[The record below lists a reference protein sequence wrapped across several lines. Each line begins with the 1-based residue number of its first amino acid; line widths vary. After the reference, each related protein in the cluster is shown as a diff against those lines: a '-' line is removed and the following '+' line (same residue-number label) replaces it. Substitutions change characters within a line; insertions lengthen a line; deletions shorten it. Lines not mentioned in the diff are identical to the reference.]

1 MSLSRTNADLARFEA
16 ESRPAASSGSEGPRS
31 SERAGHEALEAL
43 LAFCSLHQ
51 IADQKR
57 AQQPRQASADS
68 ERIEFEQFVFD
79 EVLQMVAERAVTIAG
94 ADGVAIALVDG
105 NAILCRASAGTV
117 VPDRGMRVDL
127 NSGFSGA
134 CLVARKVVR
143 CDDSD
148 ADFRV
153 SAIACRR
160 LGARSMVAVPLIAEG
175 SVIGLIEAFSTVP
188 YGFNDS
194 DISNLSL
201 LAELILAALRP
212 EEERALVEASRRL
225 VGPEESA
232 TAAPPLVTHE
242 EDTHVEKSV
251 AEAPRELSEDQ
262 PSEPEP
268 APAEVEESPRKSN
281 PVGIVIALLALG
293 LAALV
298 VWGLAFGGFQ
308 EWKIGRVF
316 APNAPDQNPPA
327 TSEPAPAVN
336 TSSAPPTS
344 TAPSSAAPS
353 TTPSA
358 APGSTAPP
366 AAPASAAP
374 STDADAA
381 QSPPGS
387 ETGHGFPEVTGIR
400 HWSAANSST
409 VVIDLE
415 DQVQYEAHRL
425 ANPERIYF
433 DLHDTRLSP
442 DLGVGKS
449 IEVDDPLIQRIR
461 VAQPEPGLTRVV
473 IEIKGAWN
481 FSVSLAPNPYRLVVE
496 VHKAESNT
504 RTRSKLDLFTPQ
516 TLGAAA
522 LVPAPGSVAP
532 KLRIVLDAGHGGSD
546 LGTVGRQGLLEKD
559 VVLDIVARLG
569 LLVRRQGAEVI
580 YTRQDDSYVSLEK
593 RAEIANLADA
603 DLFLSIHANSSDS
616 PSARGVETY
625 YTNTYSSANARPRES
640 DEIDASPQNIN
651 WTDVD
656 IRAKVRDSHHFASS
670 IQRALYSML
679 APKNPGLRN
688 RGVKEAQYV
697 VLTGTMMPAVLAEIS
712 FVSSPADENHLQNA
726 SYRQQIALALYQ
738 GIERFVEQ
746 SRRVKQASAVDQHKA
761 DLNR

>member
-16 ESRPAASSGSEGPRS
+16 ESQPAAATGAARPRGSEQ
-31 SERAGHEALEAL
+31 AGHEALEAL

-51 IADQKR
+51 LADQKR
-57 AQQPRQASADS
+57 TQKPNPPSGADS
-68 ERIEFEQFVFD
+68 ERIELEHLVFD
-79 EVLQMVAERAVTIAG
+79 EVLQMVAERAVTISG

-105 NAILCRASAGTV
+105 DAILCRASAGTV
-117 VPDRGMRVDL
+117 VPDRGMRVEP

-134 CLVARKVVR
+134 CLVSRKVVR

-160 LGARSMVAVPLIAEG
+160 LGARSMVAVPLIAG
-175 SVIGLIEAFSTVP
+175 NSVIGLIEAFSTVP

-194 DISNLSL
+194 DVSNLSL

-212 EEERALVEASRRL
+212 EEERALVEASQRL
-225 VGPEESA
+225 VGQEEPA
-232 TAAPPLVTHE
+232 TATPPLVTHE
-242 EDTHVEKSV
+242 EETFEEKSV
-251 AEAPRELSEDQ
+251 AEAPQEVSEDH
-262 PSEPEP
+262 PSEPES
-268 APAEVEESPRKSN
+268 APAQVEESPPKSN
-281 PVGIVIALLALG
+281 PLRIVIALLVL
-293 LAALV
+293 
-298 VWGLAFGGFQ
+298 GLAFGGFQ
-308 EWKIGRVF
+308 EWKFGRVL
-316 APNAPDQNPPA
+316 APRTADQIPPA
-327 TSEPAPAVN
+327 AASAPASVAN

-344 TAPSSAAPS
+344 TPPSPAPTTA
-353 TTPSA
+353 TPSA
-358 APGSTAPP
+358 APTPTAP
-366 AAPASAAP
+366 S
-374 STDADAA
+374 ADAA
-381 QSPPGS
+381 SAPRPPSS
-387 ETGHGFPEVTGIR
+387 ETAHGFPEVTGIR
-400 HWSAANSST
+400 HWSATNSST

-433 DLHDTRLSP
+433 DLHDTRLGP
-442 DLGVGKS
+442 DLAAGKN
-449 IEVDDPLIQRIR
+449 IDVDDPLIQRIR

-473 IEIKGAWN
+473 VEIKGAWN
-481 FSVSLAPNPYRLVVE
+481 FSVSLVPNPYRLLIE
-496 VHKAESNT
+496 VHKAEKET
-504 RTRSKLDLFTPQ
+504 RTRSRLDLFTPR
-516 TLGAAA
+516 TLGATAF
-522 LVPAPGSVAP
+522 VPAPGSFAS

-569 LLVRRQGAEVI
+569 LLARRQGAEVI
-580 YTRQDDSYVSLEK
+580 YTRQDDSYISLEK

-625 YTNTYSSANARPRES
+625 YTNTYSSANARSRES

-670 IQRALYSML
+670 IQRALYAML

-738 GIERFVEQ
+738 GIQRFAEQ
-746 SRRVKQASAVDQHKA
+746 SRRVKQASAADQHKVT
-761 DLNR
+761 LNR

>member
-1 MSLSRTNADLARFEA
+1 MSLSRTNADLAGFEA
-16 ESRPAASSGSEGPRS
+16 ESQPAAALGSERPRG
-31 SERAGHEALEAL
+31 SEQAGHEALEAL

-51 IADQKR
+51 LANQKR
-57 AQQPRQASADS
+57 TQQPNQASGADS
-68 ERIEFEQFVFD
+68 ERVELEHFVFD
-79 EVLQMVAERAVTIAG
+79 EVLQMVAERAVTISG

-105 NAILCRASAGTV
+105 DAILCRASAGAV

-134 CLVARKVVR
+134 CLVSRKVVR

-160 LGARSMVAVPLIAEG
+160 LGARSMVAVPLIAG
-175 SVIGLIEAFSTVP
+175 DSVIGLIEAFSTVP

-194 DISNLSL
+194 DVSNLSL

-212 EEERALVEASRRL
+212 EEERALVAASQRL
-225 VGPEESA
+225 VGQEESA

-242 EDTHVEKSV
+242 EETHEEKSV
-251 AEAPRELSEDQ
+251 AEAPKEVSEDH
-262 PSEPEP
+262 PSEPAS
-268 APAEVEESPRKSN
+268 APAEVEESPRKSS
-281 PVGIVIALLALG
+281 PLGIVIALVVLG
-293 LAALV
+293 LASLM

-308 EWKIGRVF
+308 QWKFGRVL
-316 APNAPDQNPPA
+316 APSRADQNPPA
-327 TSEPAPAVN
+327 AATAPAAAANTSPAPPA
-336 TSSAPPTS
+336 S
-344 TAPSSAAPS
+344 TTPSPAPS
-353 TTPSA
+353 TTTPSPAPTPTAPSA
-358 APGSTAPP
+358 
-366 AAPASAAP
+366 
-374 STDADAA
+374 DADSA
-381 QSPPGS
+381 QSPPSS
-387 ETGHGFPEVTGIR
+387 ETAHGFPEVTGIR
-400 HWSAANSST
+400 HWSATNSST

-425 ANPERIYF
+425 GNPERIYF

-442 DLGVGKS
+442 DLGAGK
-449 IEVDDPLIQRIR
+449 IIDVDDPLIQRIR
-461 VAQPEPGLTRVV
+461 VAQPESGLTRVV

-481 FSVSLAPNPYRLVVE
+481 FSVSLAPNPYRLVIE
-496 VHKAESNT
+496 VQKAEKDT
-504 RTRSKLDLFTPQ
+504 RTRSKADLFTPR
-516 TLGAAA
+516 TLGATAF
-522 LVPAPGSVAP
+522 VPAPGSFAP

-625 YTNTYSSANARPRES
+625 YTNTYSSANARSRES
-640 DEIDASPQNIN
+640 DETDASPQNIN

-656 IRAKVRDSHHFASS
+656 IRAKVRDSHQFASN
-670 IQRALYSML
+670 IQRALYAML

-738 GIERFVEQ
+738 GIERFAEQ
-746 SRRVKQASAVDQHKA
+746 SRRVKQASAADQHKVT
-761 DLNR
+761 LNR

>member
-1 MSLSRTNADLARFEA
+1 MSLSRTNADLAGFEA
-16 ESRPAASSGSEGPRS
+16 ESQPPASSGSEGPRG

-57 AQQPRQASADS
+57 TQQPRQASADS
-68 ERIEFEQFVFD
+68 ERIELEQFVFD

-117 VPDRGMRVDL
+117 VPDRGMRVHL

-134 CLVARKVVR
+134 CLVAGKVVR

-160 LGARSMVAVPLIAEG
+160 LGARSMVAVPLIAG
-175 SVIGLIEAFSTVP
+175 NSVIGLIEAFSTVP

-194 DISNLSL
+194 DVSNLSL

-212 EEERALVEASRRL
+212 DEERALIEASQRL
-225 VGPEESA
+225 VGQEESA

-242 EDTHVEKSV
+242 EETHEEKSV
-251 AEAPRELSEDQ
+251 AEAPREVSEDQ
-262 PSEPEP
+262 SPEPES
-268 APAEVEESPRKSN
+268 APAEGEESPRKSN
-281 PVGIVIALLALG
+281 TVGIVISLLALG

-308 EWKIGRVF
+308 GWKIGRVF
-316 APNAPDQNPPA
+316 APSAPEQNPPA
-327 TSEPAPAVN
+327 ASAPAPAVT
-336 TSSAPPTS
+336 TSSAPSTS
-344 TAPSSAAPS
+344 STPSSAAPS
-353 TTPSA
+353 TTP
-358 APGSTAPP
+358 P
-366 AAPASAAP
+366 AAPPSAAP
-374 STDADAA
+374 SADADAA
-381 QSPPGS
+381 QSPPSS
-387 ETGHGFPEVTGIR
+387 ETAHGFPEVTGIR

-449 IEVDDPLIQRIR
+449 IDVDDPLIQRIR

-473 IEIKGAWN
+473 IEINGAWN

-496 VHKAESNT
+496 VHKAESDT

-516 TLGAAA
+516 TLAATA
-522 LVPAPGSVAP
+522 LVPAPRFAP

-603 DLFLSIHANSSDS
+603 DLFLSIHANSSDL

-625 YTNTYSSANARPRES
+625 YTNTYSSANARSRES

-670 IQRALYSML
+670 IQRALYSTL

-746 SRRVKQASAVDQHKA
+746 SRRVKQASAVDQHKVN
-761 DLNR
+761 LNR